1 MEQLGNQ
8 KEIEALIKRIVGET
22 VLNLKAAGLMNNSR
36 ATAIEKTE
44 YLLKNYES
52 FKQSYTE
59 SGISKKYVDIIS
71 KALEQIRDDEYF
83 EIIPMRYFE
92 NQSREEV
99 AGYFDVSTTTITR
112 HQRDLLERLSILLF
126 SDDVIFELFL

>member
-22 VLNLKAAGLMNNSR
+22 VLNLKAAGLMNNTR